1 MKLIFPWKK
10 IDKFWSKWKLWTK
23 NYKYWSNIFFKYFF
37 YSREFNQDL
46 NAPDDLVIFDTGISE
61 HDINGDTLVR
71 DVLLASSDAPVYFL
85 TPKKLGSKSYIDGG
99 IGGYQ
104 FFGN

>member
-1 MKLIFPWKK
+1 MINFDQNESCEQK
-10 IDKFWSKWKLWTK
+10 IISTDQTF
-23 NYKYWSNIFFKYFF
+23 FFKYFF

-99 IGGYQ
+99 IGGY
-104 FFGN
+104 

>member
-1 MKLIFPWKK
+1 MINFDQNESCDQKIISTDQILQIF
-10 IDKFWSKWKLWTK
+10 
-23 NYKYWSNIFFKYFF
+23 FF

-104 FFGN
+104 FFGNY